1 MRRFLTQLG
10 VATVYVVAIAALLPR
25 AYQITDDAVLT
36 TAERAG
42 DLVPHVGS
50 AWSWVMIRL
59 YGAAPGVPWHGLSLY
74 VGDVVALAVVL
85 EVVAARVGG
94 AAWPRAVGIAARAI
108 AMIAFFPVI
117 ATPTYT
123 MTAVVVGGAGVL
135 IVMDGLDG
143 RRGLV
148 GAAGWG
154 GVLFA
159 WAYLMRVEAPP
170 APLVALAPWLA
181 WSVIGHVRRRPRVVE
196 AAAALALAV
205 APYAAA
211 RISGPVIVD
220 AQPAAVREF
229 FAYNDVRFRIHLQG
243 RFIGLHQRDPAL
255 LERAGWTAR
264 DYELFEHWIYLD
276 EERYPRD
283 KLARLLDTGGE
294 LPALGA
300 GTLITDLR
308 KAFVLRPGPY
318 LVLALAAIALWLA
331 RRRALGPPRARTI
344 EHGATILYLVVAFVA
359 VLIVSRMPARIA
371 DTLTCLAT
379 VGFLRA
385 VLDQLRSRSEA
396 REAGEVR
403 EARVP
408 WRGAGLIAALPV
420 VAAIVLAIRLVTL
433 DTTNQV
439 AAAVRAE
446 VASLGDPLLVVY
458 AQAGLD
464 ADPLHADPRPYHEIG
479 LGWEIFSPAWYREL
493 AHHGLARAAEVPA
506 AVVDNPKAY
515 VLVVPR
521 YAERVREDFTTYVGG
536 ELELVPVWTSPDAG
550 RATAVLYQLRRKP
563 NT

>member
-36 TAERAG
+36 TGERAG

-59 YGAAPGVPWHGLSLY
+59 YGAAPAVPWHGLSLY
-74 VGDVVALAVVL
+74 VGDVVALAVAL
-85 EVVAARVGG
+85 DVVAARCGGVG

-108 AMIAFFPVI
+108 VMVAFFPVI

-135 IVMDGLDG
+135 VIMDGLDG
-143 RRGLV
+143 RRGIV

-154 GVLFA
+154 GALFG
-159 WAYLMRVEAPP
+159 WCYLVRVEAPP

-181 WSVIGHVRRRPRVVE
+181 WSVIGFVRRRPRAVTPV
-196 AAAALALAV
+196 AAVAALVLAV
-205 APYAAA
+205 APYAVA
-211 RISGPVIVD
+211 RISGPLIVD

-243 RFIGLHQRDPAL
+243 RFIGLHERDPAL
-255 LERAGWTAR
+255 LEHAGWSAR

-276 EERYPRD
+276 EARYPRD

-300 GTLITDLR
+300 GTLVTDLR

-318 LVLALAAIALWLA
+318 LVLALAAMALWLA
-331 RRRALGPPRARTI
+331 RRRALGPARTRTI
-344 EHGATILYLVVAFVA
+344 EHAATILYLVVAFVA

-379 VGFLRA
+379 VGVLRA
-385 VLDQLRSRSEA
+385 VLDQVRS
-396 REAGEVR
+396 AGE
-403 EARVP
+403 APVP
-408 WRGAGLIAALPV
+408 WRSAGLIGAAPV
-420 VAAIVLAIRLVTL
+420 VAAVVIAARLVTL

-439 AAAVRAE
+439 AAAVQAE

-493 AHHGLARAAEVPA
+493 AHHGLARASEVPA
-506 AVVDNPKAY
+506 AVVDNPRAY

-521 YAERVREDFTTYVGG
+521 YAERVRADFGTYVGA
-536 ELELVPVWTSPDAG
+536 ELELVPVWTSPAAG
-550 RATAVLYQLRRKP
+550 RATAVLYQLRRKAMP
-563 NT
+563 